1 MNLKELR
8 EKEETTLNQPENAT
22 NTALESMKRLNREAL
37 LMESLAISQE
47 NYLKLQKDLTE
58 KLSAMTDN
66 HALIKDAVQNYT
78 LALQELTA
86 EENRKL
92 ERLRDR
98 LRYEIETNSE
108 RWNNQTSESLKNLKN
123 LSVEVSSTLGNKFEI
138 LMREYKNR
146 LDSELNDAVNTMN
159 QSANRM
165 QRDYEQT
172 IDHARWIVLGVLVFQ
187 AALSMLIIYKLH

>member
-8 EKEETTLNQPENAT
+8 EKEETTLNQPEKAT
-22 NTALESMKRLNREAL
+22 NAALESMKRLNREAL

-47 NYLKLQKDLTE
+47 NYLKLQKDLAE

-98 LRYEIETNSE
+98 LKYEVETNSE

-159 QSANRM
+159 QSAIRM

-187 AALSMLIIYKLH
+187 AALSMLIVYKLH

>member
-98 LRYEIETNSE
+98 LRYEVETNSE

>member
-1 MNLKELR
+1 
-8 EKEETTLNQPENAT
+8 LNQPEPAT

-92 ERLRDR
+92 EKLRDR

>member
-66 HALIKDAVQNYT
+66 HTLIKDAVQNYT

-98 LRYEIETNSE
+98 LRYEVETNSE